1 MMDDIIQGQE
11 PQGLFSKRSS
21 SNILSDP
28 RILAHLRIVA
38 EEAQSSEQNHE
49 HDEESEL
56 QNTKRELGLKIAAYN
71 KGNQHGAFRLILK
84 EDLGFEGA
92 LRFYF
97 EDGKE
102 ELTKALRLTNK
113 TLVSELLPTLI
124 EKFKPDLANSV
135 VEKKAKLYEVY
146 EEDEICLD
154 PSDAPLEIALN
165 AKKHPRFVLRLDVK
179 TSPETSAASN
189 SEGAINKTSV
199 PNGTALIDHPTNRSP
214 SPSLA
219 STRTAGSD
227 NSSSGSFTGQSQLR
241 NDSPLPS
248 RKPFIKPKSPSPT
261 HNTLNDKMPSSAR
274 GDKMRNFFSSPRSA
288 LGMFFDGAG
297 NQPDQSSH
305 AANKTA
311 RSKHKRKGSLGRLK
325 KKKADQNTTTE
336 LSTEQMAP
344 GILKVFGD
352 HVSPGSNYKSVR
364 ATEMTTAEEIVQQ
377 ALERYSLS
385 TEKASD
391 YLLCDVI
398 GYFTKRKGN
407 VKNAE
412 EDADKWE
419 TEYARVISDQE
430 KPLVLQQ
437 LWKPIGGFS
446 RRFELRKRSETQ
458 DSSFFKPR
466 GSIAIM
472 KAASMREAHVPTSV
486 REIRRDTGQSD
497 TSHISS
503 SEDQL
508 SSVGIEEG
516 GSSGR
521 ASLIASPFIVPTD
534 TPHLLLL
541 KGCSSPDDYL
551 YHRLDEQLSVVGC
564 PVHQPDNQCAD
575 VILFA
580 PDILPQHCTLIKR
593 VTSSS
598 PDFEQEYNDLNFAV
612 YLEPSRG
619 ADVCVNGAAVLSP
632 TKLIPGDLVSFGK
645 HYYFLFK
652 DPSQIADSS
661 MKLSWV
667 NYLKQFHKMKM
678 AEDAEYASGVQNI
691 HDGDTSNI
699 SNAKDGIDVPDEA
712 QNGLRLSY
720 SVQDED
726 YLLDMIMNMVD
737 LSGDGYKLSPSYLL
751 ILCIEHS
758 AKYHTELQTR
768 QLLVKISNGIQT
780 VASEK
785 TAEMSKTIDRTS
797 VPEKALEELLPQLR
811 PVVFWMANCLQML
824 PYLQCNMSRYIKDPS
839 QMAENGDDSLLN
851 ADEELLMFLEEV
863 IIYTF
868 QQTVYHLTKV
878 LYIALPAILD
888 TNPFQDTDENSDKRP
903 QEVETVISIFQITYD
918 VVKAY
923 SVHEDILHQLF
934 AYLFFFTN
942 ASLFNT
948 LMERGAGGKFYR
960 WAKGAQIRGN
970 LDMLESWAAQV
981 QLHDEANEYLIRLS
995 TAADLLATPKVQLLQ
1010 ADWVTIRRDFP
1021 ALNPAQVQQILS
1033 EYQLG
1038 PGRSRPRGWFPPPE
1052 EVEPALRTADMLL
1065 NFSEHPPLKL
1075 PTEGFVL
1082 DFENGPTDQ
1091 SFYHYLDT
1099 IKQAMNPGLGKNGS
1113 GTARVN
1119 GINRVQQPEPEVL
1132 HSDVIRTSSFTHGHD
1147 HVPNLVVSPASPSK
1161 DKKEFTFETVMSN
1174 SPPSREEDE
1183 TSVPK
1188 EKRSV
1193 ASVERRETPP
1203 RDRDASPSKPRTSDP
1218 SLAENSELT
1227 NGGKRPLSRLV
1238 SGQKIASRSSS
1249 PVNRL
1254 EGRDSAGLSDEDP
1267 SVVPARTLESKD
1279 PRASDVPL
1287 IGVKDENQ
1295 NMAAVP
1301 ERRAAS
1307 PYTNDNSKWV
1317 EVTGAVTRDAVNIAD
1332 GLSVLPVDDS
1342 ETNEELALQIAI
1354 DPTVE
1359 TSKEFDE
1366 RRALQKAKL
1375 LSRLRNESD
1384 VDLGGEIPGGTSDS
1398 PAKLEGMRENDD
1410 RQDDVFI
1417 VELEKGDEGIGL
1429 GLIDGLYTPL
1439 RSPGIY
1445 VRTLVAGGPAIKD
1458 GRLRLGDRIL
1468 AVNGTSLVGADY
1480 QSAMQQIREA
1490 GKQLSFLVAKSDIH
1504 VAMKITASSC

>member
-1 MMDDIIQGQE
+1 MCSE
-11 PQGLFSKRSS
+11 RNVLRLFS
-21 SNILSDP
+21 
-28 RILAHLRIVA
+28 
-38 EEAQSSEQNHE
+38 
-49 HDEESEL
+49 
-56 QNTKRELGLKIAAYN
+56 
-71 KGNQHGAFRLILK
+71 
-84 EDLGFEGA
+84 
-92 LRFYF
+92 
-97 EDGKE
+97 
-102 ELTKALRLTNK
+102 
-113 TLVSELLPTLI
+113 
-124 EKFKPDLANSV
+124 SV
-135 VEKKAKLYEVY
+135 V
-146 EEDEICLD
+146 DEICLD

-391 YLLCDVI
+391 YVLCDVI
-398 GYFTKRKGN
+398 GYFTKRKDN

-497 TSHISS
+497 ASHISS

-593 VTSSS
+593 VESSS

-678 AEDAEYASGVQNI
+678 AEDAEHASGVQNI

-699 SNAKDGIDVPDEA
+699 SNAKDGIDVDEA

-726 YLLDMIMNMVD
+726 YLLDMIMNIVD

-780 VASEK
+780 VASVSS
-785 TAEMSKTIDRTS
+785 T
-797 VPEKALEELLPQLR
+797 
-811 PVVFWMANCLQML
+811 
-824 PYLQCNMSRYIKDPS
+824 
-839 QMAENGDDSLLN
+839 
-851 ADEELLMFLEEV
+851 
-863 IIYTF
+863 
-868 QQTVYHLTKV
+868 
-878 LYIALPAILD
+878 
-888 TNPFQDTDENSDKRP
+888 
-903 QEVETVISIFQITYD
+903 
-918 VVKAY
+918 
-923 SVHEDILHQLF
+923 
-934 AYLFFFTN
+934 FFF
-942 ASLFNT
+942 
-948 LMERGAGGKFYR
+948 
-960 WAKGAQIRGN
+960 
-970 LDMLESWAAQV
+970 
-981 QLHDEANEYLIRLS
+981 
-995 TAADLLATPKVQLLQ
+995 
-1010 ADWVTIRRDFP
+1010 
-1021 ALNPAQVQQILS
+1021 
-1033 EYQLG
+1033 
-1038 PGRSRPRGWFPPPE
+1038 
-1052 EVEPALRTADMLL
+1052 
-1065 NFSEHPPLKL
+1065 FS
-1075 PTEGFVL
+1075 
-1082 DFENGPTDQ
+1082 
-1091 SFYHYLDT
+1091 DT
-1099 IKQAMNPGLGKNGS
+1099 
-1113 GTARVN
+1113 
-1119 GINRVQQPEPEVL
+1119 
-1132 HSDVIRTSSFTHGHD
+1132 
-1147 HVPNLVVSPASPSK
+1147 
-1161 DKKEFTFETVMSN
+1161 
-1174 SPPSREEDE
+1174 
-1183 TSVPK
+1183 
-1188 EKRSV
+1188 
-1193 ASVERRETPP
+1193 
-1203 RDRDASPSKPRTSDP
+1203 
-1218 SLAENSELT
+1218 
-1227 NGGKRPLSRLV
+1227 
-1238 SGQKIASRSSS
+1238 
-1249 PVNRL
+1249 
-1254 EGRDSAGLSDEDP
+1254 
-1267 SVVPARTLESKD
+1267 
-1279 PRASDVPL
+1279 
-1287 IGVKDENQ
+1287 
-1295 NMAAVP
+1295 
-1301 ERRAAS
+1301 
-1307 PYTNDNSKWV
+1307 
-1317 EVTGAVTRDAVNIAD
+1317 
-1332 GLSVLPVDDS
+1332 
-1342 ETNEELALQIAI
+1342 
-1354 DPTVE
+1354 
-1359 TSKEFDE
+1359 
-1366 RRALQKAKL
+1366 
-1375 LSRLRNESD
+1375 
-1384 VDLGGEIPGGTSDS
+1384 
-1398 PAKLEGMRENDD
+1398 
-1410 RQDDVFI
+1410 
-1417 VELEKGDEGIGL
+1417 
-1429 GLIDGLYTPL
+1429 
-1439 RSPGIY
+1439 
-1445 VRTLVAGGPAIKD
+1445 
-1458 GRLRLGDRIL
+1458 
-1468 AVNGTSLVGADY
+1468 
-1480 QSAMQQIREA
+1480 
-1490 GKQLSFLVAKSDIH
+1490 
-1504 VAMKITASSC
+1504 

>member
-1 MMDDIIQGQE
+1 MDDIIQDQE

-38 EEAQSSEQNHE
+38 EEAQSSEKDREQ
-49 HDEESEL
+49 DEESEL

-124 EKFKPDLANSV
+124 EKFKPDLLNSAI
-135 VEKKAKLYEVY
+135 EKKAKLYEVY

-165 AKKHPRFVLRLDVK
+165 AKKLPRFVLRLDYK
-179 TSPETSAASN
+179 NPPQTSVVSN
-189 SEGAINKTSV
+189 GESIVNKTSV
-199 PNGTALIDHPTNRSP
+199 ANGTALSNRPTNPSFPSP

-227 NSSSGSFTGQSQLR
+227 NSSTGSSAGQSQFR
-241 NDSPLPS
+241 NESPVPS
-248 RKPFIKPKSPSPT
+248 KKLFTKSKTPPLAHKT
-261 HNTLNDKMPSSAR
+261 INDKMPSSSR
-274 GDKMRNFFSSPRSA
+274 GDKKRNFFSSPRNA
-288 LGMFFDGAG
+288 FGMFFDGVG
-297 NQPDQSSH
+297 NQSDQSSH
-305 AANKTA
+305 AANKMA

-325 KKKADQNTTTE
+325 IKKKGEEKTHTE

-364 ATEMTTAEEIVQQ
+364 ATEMTAADEIVQQ

-385 TEKASD
+385 REKASD
-391 YLLCDVI
+391 YVLCDVI
-398 GYFTKRKGN
+398 GYFTKRTGS
-407 VKNAE
+407 VKSPE
-412 EDADKWE
+412 EDADKWI
-419 TEYARVISDQE
+419 TEYARVISDKE

-458 DSSFFKPR
+458 DLSFFKPR
-466 GSIAIM
+466 GSVAVM
-472 KAASMREAHVPTSV
+472 RAASMREACVPPNIK
-486 REIRRDTGQSD
+486 ENRRDTGQSEM
-497 TSHISS
+497 SHMSSISG
-503 SEDQL
+503 EDRL
-508 SSVGIEEG
+508 SSIGVEEA

-521 ASLIASPFIVPTD
+521 ASMIASPFIAPTD
-534 TPHLLLL
+534 TPYLLLL
-541 KGCSSPDDYL
+541 KGCSNVDDYL
-551 YHRLDEQLSVVGC
+551 YHRLDEQLAVVGH
-564 PVHQPDNQCAD
+564 PVHHGESDQAPDI
-575 VILFA
+575 VLFA
-580 PDILPQHCTLIKR
+580 PDVLPQHCILSKR
-593 VTSSS
+593 VESSA
-598 PDFEQEYNDLNFAV
+598 PDFEQEDYDVNFAV
-612 YLEPSRG
+612 YLEPSIG
-619 ADVCVNGAAVLSP
+619 ADVCVNGAAVSSP
-632 TKLIPGDLVSFGK
+632 TKLNPGDLVSFGK

-652 DPSQIADSS
+652 DPSQVADSS
-661 MKLSWV
+661 MKLAWV
-667 NYLKQFHKMKM
+667 NNLKQFHKLQISQRLQSFRDGNAGS
-678 AEDAEYASGVQNI
+678 AETNVVDVV
-691 HDGDTSNI
+691 
-699 SNAKDGIDVPDEA
+699 GIQDEPS
-712 QNGLRLSY
+712 NGLRLSY
-720 SVQDED
+720 LAQDED
-726 YLLDMIMNMVD
+726 EMLDMIMNIVD
-737 LSGDGYKLSPSYLL
+737 LAGDGYKLSPAYLL
-751 ILCIEHS
+751 IMCIEHS

-768 QLLVKISNGIQT
+768 QLLIKMSNAIQT

-785 TAEMSKTIDRTS
+785 TAEMSKTIERTTI
-797 VPEKALEELLPQLR
+797 PEKALEELLPQLR
-811 PVVFWMANCLQML
+811 PVVFWMGNCLEML
-824 PYLQCNMSRYIKDPS
+824 PYLHANMSQYIKDPS
-839 QMAENGDDSLLN
+839 QIAEYGDEALVN

-888 TNPFQDTDENSDKRP
+888 TNPFQDTDEDSEKKP
-903 QEVETVISIFQITYD
+903 QEVETVISIFQTTFD

-923 SVHEDILHQLF
+923 SVHQDIIHQLF

-970 LDMLESWAAQV
+970 LDLLESWAAQV
-981 QLHDEANEYLIRLS
+981 QLQDEANEYLSRLS

-1010 ADWVTIRRDFP
+1010 ADWLTIRRDFP
-1021 ALNPAQVQQILS
+1021 ALNPAQVQQILG

-1038 PGRSRPRGWFPPPE
+1038 PGKSRPRGWFPPPE
-1052 EVEPALRTADMLL
+1052 EVEPALRTADILL

-1082 DFENGPTDQ
+1082 DFETGPADQ
-1091 SFYHYLDT
+1091 SFYHYLDAV
-1099 IKQAMNPGLGKNGS
+1099 KQAMNPDRS
-1113 GTARVN
+1113 TTESDMTRIN
-1119 GINRVQQPEPEVL
+1119 GINRVQQPEPEVS
-1132 HSDVIRTSSFTHGHD
+1132 HSDVIRTSSLSQSQE
-1147 HVPNLVVSPASPSK
+1147 HVPDLVVSPASPK
-1161 DKKEFTFETVMSN
+1161 PNTPTGKKKEFTFETVMSN
-1174 SPPSREEDE
+1174 SPPSRKENE
-1183 TSVPK
+1183 TVGPRDT
-1188 EKRSV
+1188 RS
-1193 ASVERRETPP
+1193 ATPVERRDSPPRKQETPP
-1203 RDRDASPSKPRTSDP
+1203 SKPKISDP
-1218 SLAENSELT
+1218 TANAEVVQ
-1227 NGGKRPLSRLV
+1227 GGKRPLARLV
-1238 SGQKIASRSSS
+1238 SGQNYTVTASY
-1249 PVNRL
+1249 PGNRL
-1254 EGRDSAGLSDEDP
+1254 EGRDSVGSSAEDS
-1267 SVVPARTLESKD
+1267 SVVSARALKKKES
-1279 PRASDVPL
+1279 RNSDAFINEP
-1287 IGVKDENQ
+1287 IDENQ
-1295 NMAAVP
+1295 NV

-1317 EVTGAVTRDAVNIAD
+1317 EVTGAVTRDAVNNVD
-1332 GLSVLPVDDS
+1332 GLSVLPVDDV
-1342 ETNEELALQIAI
+1342 ETNEELALQIAM
-1354 DPTVE
+1354 DPTIE

-1384 VDLGGEIPGGTSDS
+1384 VDIADIPETANGFQ
-1398 PAKLEGMRENDD
+1398 AKIEGMRETDD

-1417 VELEKGDEGIGL
+1417 VELEKGDDGIGL

-1445 VRTLVAGGPAIKD
+1445 VRTLVAAGPAMKD

-1480 QSAMQQIREA
+1480 QSAMQQIRQA
-1490 GKQLSFLVAKSDIH
+1490 GKHLSFLVAKSDIH

>member
-1 MMDDIIQGQE
+1 MCSE
-11 PQGLFSKRSS
+11 RNVLRPFS
-21 SNILSDP
+21 
-28 RILAHLRIVA
+28 
-38 EEAQSSEQNHE
+38 
-49 HDEESEL
+49 
-56 QNTKRELGLKIAAYN
+56 
-71 KGNQHGAFRLILK
+71 
-84 EDLGFEGA
+84 
-92 LRFYF
+92 
-97 EDGKE
+97 
-102 ELTKALRLTNK
+102 
-113 TLVSELLPTLI
+113 
-124 EKFKPDLANSV
+124 SV
-135 VEKKAKLYEVY
+135 V
-146 EEDEICLD
+146 DEICLD

-325 KKKADQNTTTE
+325 KKKTDQNTTTE

-391 YLLCDVI
+391 YVLCDVI
-398 GYFTKRKGN
+398 GYFTKRKDN

-497 TSHISS
+497 ASHISS

-593 VTSSS
+593 VESSS
-598 PDFEQEYNDLNFAV
+598 PGFEQEYNDLNFAV

-652 DPSQIADSS
+652 DPSQVADSS

-678 AEDAEYASGVQNI
+678 AEDAEYASGVPNI

-699 SNAKDGIDVPDEA
+699 SNAKDGIDVDEA

-726 YLLDMIMNMVD
+726 YLLDMIMNIVD

-780 VASEK
+780 VASVSS
-785 TAEMSKTIDRTS
+785 T
-797 VPEKALEELLPQLR
+797 
-811 PVVFWMANCLQML
+811 
-824 PYLQCNMSRYIKDPS
+824 
-839 QMAENGDDSLLN
+839 
-851 ADEELLMFLEEV
+851 
-863 IIYTF
+863 
-868 QQTVYHLTKV
+868 
-878 LYIALPAILD
+878 
-888 TNPFQDTDENSDKRP
+888 
-903 QEVETVISIFQITYD
+903 
-918 VVKAY
+918 
-923 SVHEDILHQLF
+923 
-934 AYLFFFTN
+934 FFF
-942 ASLFNT
+942 
-948 LMERGAGGKFYR
+948 
-960 WAKGAQIRGN
+960 
-970 LDMLESWAAQV
+970 
-981 QLHDEANEYLIRLS
+981 
-995 TAADLLATPKVQLLQ
+995 
-1010 ADWVTIRRDFP
+1010 
-1021 ALNPAQVQQILS
+1021 
-1033 EYQLG
+1033 
-1038 PGRSRPRGWFPPPE
+1038 
-1052 EVEPALRTADMLL
+1052 
-1065 NFSEHPPLKL
+1065 FS
-1075 PTEGFVL
+1075 
-1082 DFENGPTDQ
+1082 
-1091 SFYHYLDT
+1091 DT
-1099 IKQAMNPGLGKNGS
+1099 
-1113 GTARVN
+1113 
-1119 GINRVQQPEPEVL
+1119 
-1132 HSDVIRTSSFTHGHD
+1132 
-1147 HVPNLVVSPASPSK
+1147 
-1161 DKKEFTFETVMSN
+1161 
-1174 SPPSREEDE
+1174 
-1183 TSVPK
+1183 
-1188 EKRSV
+1188 
-1193 ASVERRETPP
+1193 
-1203 RDRDASPSKPRTSDP
+1203 
-1218 SLAENSELT
+1218 
-1227 NGGKRPLSRLV
+1227 
-1238 SGQKIASRSSS
+1238 
-1249 PVNRL
+1249 
-1254 EGRDSAGLSDEDP
+1254 
-1267 SVVPARTLESKD
+1267 
-1279 PRASDVPL
+1279 
-1287 IGVKDENQ
+1287 
-1295 NMAAVP
+1295 
-1301 ERRAAS
+1301 
-1307 PYTNDNSKWV
+1307 
-1317 EVTGAVTRDAVNIAD
+1317 
-1332 GLSVLPVDDS
+1332 
-1342 ETNEELALQIAI
+1342 
-1354 DPTVE
+1354 
-1359 TSKEFDE
+1359 
-1366 RRALQKAKL
+1366 
-1375 LSRLRNESD
+1375 
-1384 VDLGGEIPGGTSDS
+1384 
-1398 PAKLEGMRENDD
+1398 
-1410 RQDDVFI
+1410 
-1417 VELEKGDEGIGL
+1417 
-1429 GLIDGLYTPL
+1429 
-1439 RSPGIY
+1439 
-1445 VRTLVAGGPAIKD
+1445 
-1458 GRLRLGDRIL
+1458 
-1468 AVNGTSLVGADY
+1468 
-1480 QSAMQQIREA
+1480 
-1490 GKQLSFLVAKSDIH
+1490 
-1504 VAMKITASSC
+1504 

>member
-1 MMDDIIQGQE
+1 MCSE
-11 PQGLFSKRSS
+11 RNVLRPFS
-21 SNILSDP
+21 
-28 RILAHLRIVA
+28 
-38 EEAQSSEQNHE
+38 
-49 HDEESEL
+49 
-56 QNTKRELGLKIAAYN
+56 
-71 KGNQHGAFRLILK
+71 
-84 EDLGFEGA
+84 
-92 LRFYF
+92 
-97 EDGKE
+97 
-102 ELTKALRLTNK
+102 
-113 TLVSELLPTLI
+113 
-124 EKFKPDLANSV
+124 SV
-135 VEKKAKLYEVY
+135 V
-146 EEDEICLD
+146 DEICLD

-391 YLLCDVI
+391 YVLCDVI
-398 GYFTKRKGN
+398 GYFTKRKDN

-497 TSHISS
+497 ASHISS

-593 VTSSS
+593 VESSS

-667 NYLKQFHKMKM
+667 NYLKQFHNMKM
-678 AEDAEYASGVQNI
+678 AEDAEHASGVQNI

-699 SNAKDGIDVPDEA
+699 SNAKDGIDVDEA

-726 YLLDMIMNMVD
+726 YLLDMIMNIVD

-780 VASEK
+780 VASVSS
-785 TAEMSKTIDRTS
+785 T
-797 VPEKALEELLPQLR
+797 
-811 PVVFWMANCLQML
+811 
-824 PYLQCNMSRYIKDPS
+824 
-839 QMAENGDDSLLN
+839 
-851 ADEELLMFLEEV
+851 
-863 IIYTF
+863 
-868 QQTVYHLTKV
+868 
-878 LYIALPAILD
+878 
-888 TNPFQDTDENSDKRP
+888 
-903 QEVETVISIFQITYD
+903 
-918 VVKAY
+918 
-923 SVHEDILHQLF
+923 
-934 AYLFFFTN
+934 FFF
-942 ASLFNT
+942 L
-948 LMERGAGGKFYR
+948 
-960 WAKGAQIRGN
+960 
-970 LDMLESWAAQV
+970 
-981 QLHDEANEYLIRLS
+981 LIH
-995 TAADLLATPKVQLLQ
+995 DLL
-1010 ADWVTIRRDFP
+1010 
-1021 ALNPAQVQQILS
+1021 
-1033 EYQLG
+1033 Y
-1038 PGRSRPRGWFPPPE
+1038 
-1052 EVEPALRTADMLL
+1052 
-1065 NFSEHPPLKL
+1065 
-1075 PTEGFVL
+1075 
-1082 DFENGPTDQ
+1082 
-1091 SFYHYLDT
+1091 
-1099 IKQAMNPGLGKNGS
+1099 
-1113 GTARVN
+1113 
-1119 GINRVQQPEPEVL
+1119 
-1132 HSDVIRTSSFTHGHD
+1132 
-1147 HVPNLVVSPASPSK
+1147 
-1161 DKKEFTFETVMSN
+1161 
-1174 SPPSREEDE
+1174 
-1183 TSVPK
+1183 
-1188 EKRSV
+1188 
-1193 ASVERRETPP
+1193 
-1203 RDRDASPSKPRTSDP
+1203 
-1218 SLAENSELT
+1218 
-1227 NGGKRPLSRLV
+1227 
-1238 SGQKIASRSSS
+1238 
-1249 PVNRL
+1249 
-1254 EGRDSAGLSDEDP
+1254 
-1267 SVVPARTLESKD
+1267 
-1279 PRASDVPL
+1279 
-1287 IGVKDENQ
+1287 
-1295 NMAAVP
+1295 
-1301 ERRAAS
+1301 
-1307 PYTNDNSKWV
+1307 
-1317 EVTGAVTRDAVNIAD
+1317 
-1332 GLSVLPVDDS
+1332 
-1342 ETNEELALQIAI
+1342 
-1354 DPTVE
+1354 
-1359 TSKEFDE
+1359 
-1366 RRALQKAKL
+1366 
-1375 LSRLRNESD
+1375 
-1384 VDLGGEIPGGTSDS
+1384 
-1398 PAKLEGMRENDD
+1398 
-1410 RQDDVFI
+1410 
-1417 VELEKGDEGIGL
+1417 
-1429 GLIDGLYTPL
+1429 
-1439 RSPGIY
+1439 
-1445 VRTLVAGGPAIKD
+1445 
-1458 GRLRLGDRIL
+1458 
-1468 AVNGTSLVGADY
+1468 
-1480 QSAMQQIREA
+1480 
-1490 GKQLSFLVAKSDIH
+1490 
-1504 VAMKITASSC
+1504 

>member
-1 MMDDIIQGQE
+1 MCSE
-11 PQGLFSKRSS
+11 RNVLRPFS
-21 SNILSDP
+21 
-28 RILAHLRIVA
+28 
-38 EEAQSSEQNHE
+38 
-49 HDEESEL
+49 
-56 QNTKRELGLKIAAYN
+56 
-71 KGNQHGAFRLILK
+71 
-84 EDLGFEGA
+84 
-92 LRFYF
+92 
-97 EDGKE
+97 
-102 ELTKALRLTNK
+102 
-113 TLVSELLPTLI
+113 
-124 EKFKPDLANSV
+124 SV
-135 VEKKAKLYEVY
+135 V
-146 EEDEICLD
+146 DEICLD

-179 TSPETSAASN
+179 TSPETSTASN
-189 SEGAINKTSV
+189 SEGAINKTPV
-199 PNGTALIDHPTNRSP
+199 PNGKALIDHPTNRSP

-593 VTSSS
+593 VESSS

-780 VASEK
+780 VASVSS
-785 TAEMSKTIDRTS
+785 T
-797 VPEKALEELLPQLR
+797 
-811 PVVFWMANCLQML
+811 
-824 PYLQCNMSRYIKDPS
+824 
-839 QMAENGDDSLLN
+839 
-851 ADEELLMFLEEV
+851 
-863 IIYTF
+863 
-868 QQTVYHLTKV
+868 
-878 LYIALPAILD
+878 
-888 TNPFQDTDENSDKRP
+888 
-903 QEVETVISIFQITYD
+903 
-918 VVKAY
+918 
-923 SVHEDILHQLF
+923 
-934 AYLFFFTN
+934 FFF
-942 ASLFNT
+942 
-948 LMERGAGGKFYR
+948 
-960 WAKGAQIRGN
+960 
-970 LDMLESWAAQV
+970 
-981 QLHDEANEYLIRLS
+981 
-995 TAADLLATPKVQLLQ
+995 
-1010 ADWVTIRRDFP
+1010 FP
-1021 ALNPAQVQQILS
+1021 
-1033 EYQLG
+1033 
-1038 PGRSRPRGWFPPPE
+1038 
-1052 EVEPALRTADMLL
+1052 
-1065 NFSEHPPLKL
+1065 
-1075 PTEGFVL
+1075 
-1082 DFENGPTDQ
+1082 
-1091 SFYHYLDT
+1091 DT
-1099 IKQAMNPGLGKNGS
+1099 
-1113 GTARVN
+1113 
-1119 GINRVQQPEPEVL
+1119 
-1132 HSDVIRTSSFTHGHD
+1132 
-1147 HVPNLVVSPASPSK
+1147 
-1161 DKKEFTFETVMSN
+1161 
-1174 SPPSREEDE
+1174 
-1183 TSVPK
+1183 
-1188 EKRSV
+1188 
-1193 ASVERRETPP
+1193 
-1203 RDRDASPSKPRTSDP
+1203 
-1218 SLAENSELT
+1218 
-1227 NGGKRPLSRLV
+1227 
-1238 SGQKIASRSSS
+1238 
-1249 PVNRL
+1249 
-1254 EGRDSAGLSDEDP
+1254 
-1267 SVVPARTLESKD
+1267 
-1279 PRASDVPL
+1279 
-1287 IGVKDENQ
+1287 
-1295 NMAAVP
+1295 
-1301 ERRAAS
+1301 
-1307 PYTNDNSKWV
+1307 
-1317 EVTGAVTRDAVNIAD
+1317 
-1332 GLSVLPVDDS
+1332 
-1342 ETNEELALQIAI
+1342 
-1354 DPTVE
+1354 
-1359 TSKEFDE
+1359 
-1366 RRALQKAKL
+1366 
-1375 LSRLRNESD
+1375 
-1384 VDLGGEIPGGTSDS
+1384 
-1398 PAKLEGMRENDD
+1398 
-1410 RQDDVFI
+1410 
-1417 VELEKGDEGIGL
+1417 
-1429 GLIDGLYTPL
+1429 
-1439 RSPGIY
+1439 
-1445 VRTLVAGGPAIKD
+1445 
-1458 GRLRLGDRIL
+1458 
-1468 AVNGTSLVGADY
+1468 
-1480 QSAMQQIREA
+1480 
-1490 GKQLSFLVAKSDIH
+1490 
-1504 VAMKITASSC
+1504 